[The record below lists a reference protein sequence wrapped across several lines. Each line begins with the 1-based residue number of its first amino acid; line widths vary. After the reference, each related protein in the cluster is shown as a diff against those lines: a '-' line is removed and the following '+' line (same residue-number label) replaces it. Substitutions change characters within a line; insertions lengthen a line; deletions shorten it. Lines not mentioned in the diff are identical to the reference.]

1 VVFEVVFVSELG
13 VVVLLLLL
21 FLVGEVGCVEGVL
34 VEAVWWVEVS
44 RFPLGWVVDLSAG
57 DLSTYLVL
65 NGRGC

>member
-1 VVFEVVFVSELG
+1 
-13 VVVLLLLL
+13 
-21 FLVGEVGCVEGVL
+21 VEGVL